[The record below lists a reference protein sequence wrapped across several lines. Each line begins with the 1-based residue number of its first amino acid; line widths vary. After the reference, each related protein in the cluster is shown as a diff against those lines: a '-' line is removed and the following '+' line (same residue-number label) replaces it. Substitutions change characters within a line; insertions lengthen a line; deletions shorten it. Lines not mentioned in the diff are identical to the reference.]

1 MEIKFY
7 RSSTEPNNAEDGALW
22 FDSTSKEIKLK
33 WNGSWIPYG
42 GNSNQILTQS
52 EYDALA
58 TKDPNTIY
66 FIKEE

>member
-1 MEIKFY
+1 MKIKFY

-33 WNGSWIPYG
+33 WNGSWISYG